1 MFNQNELI
9 NQLWYLFV
17 IKKKRDKI
25 AHKKLTNTKTTNQ
38 QKNDDQKWILN
49 LCSFKW
55 LAKNAGTYR
64 SLFSVATAAVAISS
78 QFAT

>member
-38 QKNDDQKWILN
+38 QKKW
-49 LCSFKW
+49 
-55 LAKNAGTYR
+55 R
-64 SLFSVATAAVAISS
+64 SKMNF
-78 QFAT
+78 

>member
-25 AHKKLTNTKTTNQ
+25 AHKKLTNTKTRANKKMTI
-38 QKNDDQKWILN
+38 KNEFWIYVHLN
-49 LCSFKW
+49 D
-55 LAKNAGTYR
+55 
-64 SLFSVATAAVAISS
+64 
-78 QFAT
+78 